1 MKAPETDEGW
11 QVDVRQMDEMRPSF
25 WDALV
30 GYGYWDYTEPE
41 PRSEPERHG
50 CWLLEDDDFS
60 SEHGYVPG
68 VDGRSEFE
76 YGEFERWV

>member
-1 MKAPETDEGW
+1 MKAPETGEW
-11 QVDVRQMDEMRPSF
+11 PSNI

-30 GYGYWDYTEPE
+30 GYDSWGDPEPE
-41 PRSEPERHG
+41 PRPVLEAQGR
-50 CWLLEDDDFS
+50 WLHDDDDFS

-68 VDGRSEFE
+68 VEGRTEFE